1 MAILPLNQI
10 CHVAFITF
18 MASLFLH
25 AGGSCCRKRKASE
38 IFLKER
44 EGYSTES
51 LLSDALS
58 AKYKVSIT
66 TDSLVSSH
74 SYQNS
79 PYDPSVLSRT
89 RPPGQ
94 KRTVPYGWALI
105 ILNYAMIG
113 CQAVVSYVY
122 GKMSFLTTSVLC
134 VTASF
139 LAVLIFFVIT
149 TTAMKSSFKEDD
161 AACTTVYFNTTN
173 ENWAASSDS
182 ALFNSSERMEIAMK
196 WTKEVWLLTVQMLAV
211 LIWGP
216 LALNEWHGHSKES
229 LPDIMIMVSTA
240 MSVLSQFFS
249 VAILVRVIRRRTL
262 SIEVQFA
269 HPVNEKD
276 AGNADAVKFDA
287 RKVVRKFADDIA
299 KAFPNSCKG
308 CPTDAGVYYDFAISG
323 KDGGLVYGRIR
334 ASADI

>member
-38 IFLKER
+38 ILLKER
-44 EGYSTES
+44 EGDSTES

-79 PYDPSVLSRT
+79 PYDPSVLIRT

-113 CQAVVSYVY
+113 GQAVVSYVY

-139 LAVLIFFVIT
+139 LAVLIFFVVT

-161 AACTTVYFNTTN
+161 AACITVYFNTTN

-182 ALFNSSERMEIAMK
+182 ALFNSSERMEIA
-196 WTKEVWLLTVQMLAV
+196 
-211 LIWGP
+211 I
-216 LALNEWHGHSKES
+216 KES

-249 VAILVRVIRRRTL
+249 VAILVRVIRR
-262 SIEVQFA
+262 SASSVDVQFA
-269 HPVNEKD
+269 HPVNAKD

-299 KAFPNSCKG
+299 KAFPNSGKG